1 MTAEGLFKT
10 RIRKRLTDMGIFW
23 SSIQGGPGSKPGD
36 PDLIVCLKGRFIG
49 IEVKTASGR
58 QSPVQKVRE
67 EQIKANG
74 GVYRIV
80 RNMNDLDEILEEYN
94 GNTESSKE

>member
-1 MTAEGLFKT
+1 MTAEGLLKT
-10 RIRKRLTDMGIFW
+10 RIRKKLSDMGIFW

-36 PDLIVCLKGRFIG
+36 PDLIICCKGRFIG

-74 GVYRIV
+74 GIYRIV
-80 RNMNDLDEILEEYN
+80 KNMDDLMEILEEYN
-94 GNTESSKE
+94 GDIDSN